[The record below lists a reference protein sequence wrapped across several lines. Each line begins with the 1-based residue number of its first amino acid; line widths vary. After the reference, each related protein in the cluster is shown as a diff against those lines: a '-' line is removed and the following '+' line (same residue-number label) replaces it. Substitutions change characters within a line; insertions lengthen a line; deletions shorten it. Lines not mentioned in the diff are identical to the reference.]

1 MCAISSKHHLCHQ
14 NTESA
19 ISRDYVRALRNVL
32 NNDVRD
38 SAVLSA
44 PREKI
49 IYRPDQDGL
58 HRIAQRPGRG
68 AVLGTVHI
76 RISSPDFTCAVH

>member
-1 MCAISSKHHLCHQ
+1 MPFHLNIILRYQ

-19 ISRDYVRALRNVL
+19 ISRDYVRALQNVL

-44 PREKI
+44 PPKKI
-49 IYRPDQDGL
+49 IYHVDQDGL
-58 HRIAQRPGRG
+58 HRIAQRPGRR

-76 RISSPDFTCAVH
+76 RVSSPDFTCAVH